1 MIAGLSARLKKLEA
15 IGAHRQ
21 TRVIVV
27 NPGPGGKERAER
39 EIAALEPPG
48 AGIESSGFV
57 QESGDFRL
65 LTHLWTCAW
74 NEAGRDA
81 RSHAR
86 GGRTNSQAPRVKI
99 GRAHV

>member
-39 EIAALEPPG
+39 EIAALEA
-48 AGIESSGFV
+48 AGCRDRIIRVCTGVRRLSTPDPFV
-57 QESGDFRL
+57 DLRL
-65 LTHLWTCAW
+65 
-74 NEAGRDA
+74 E
-81 RSHAR
+81 
-86 GGRTNSQAPRVKI
+86 
-99 GRAHV
+99 